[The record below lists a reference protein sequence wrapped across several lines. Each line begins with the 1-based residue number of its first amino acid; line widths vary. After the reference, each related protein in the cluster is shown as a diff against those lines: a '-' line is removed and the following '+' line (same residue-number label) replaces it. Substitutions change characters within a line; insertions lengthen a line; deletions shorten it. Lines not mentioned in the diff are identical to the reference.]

1 MIVKSIS
8 LKNFRNLS
16 ETTVELSKNINV
28 FYGDN
33 AQGKTNFL
41 ESIYL
46 CATGRSPRTHLDRE
60 FIRFSETE
68 SYIQMFVDDNEII
81 DKISMH
87 IKKDAKKGIAVNG
100 IPIRKLGDLFGKLLV
115 VIFSPEDLQ
124 IVKAG
129 PSERRKFID
138 TEACQLSRIY
148 YYELISYYKILKQRN
163 NLLKNIQK
171 DKTLQDTL
179 FVWDEQLISHGSK
192 IIELRANFLHKISE
206 ISQKIY
212 TEITDN
218 KEVFELFYKPNTQID
233 DFRQKL
239 TKNIERDIFLGTTT
253 VGIHKDDIFMTI
265 GGVDVR
271 SFASQGQQRSVALAL
286 KLSEIELMKE
296 ITGKTPVL
304 LLDDVF
310 SELDEH
316 RQRFLINFLNDIQTI
331 ITCTGIEDIMAKN
344 WLNTD
349 DVRIFKVESGLIC
362 PKESS

>member
-1 MIVKSIS
+1 
-8 LKNFRNLS
+8 
-16 ETTVELSKNINV
+16 
-28 FYGDN
+28 
-33 AQGKTNFL
+33 
-41 ESIYL
+41 
-46 CATGRSPRTHLDRE
+46 
-60 FIRFSETE
+60 
-68 SYIQMFVDDNEII
+68 
-81 DKISMH
+81 
-87 IKKDAKKGIAVNG
+87 
-100 IPIRKLGDLFGKLLV
+100 
-115 VIFSPEDLQ
+115 
-124 IVKAG
+124 
-129 PSERRKFID
+129 
-138 TEACQLSRIY
+138 
-148 YYELISYYKILKQRN
+148 
-163 NLLKNIQK
+163 
-171 DKTLQDTL
+171 
-179 FVWDEQLISHGSK
+179 
-192 IIELRANFLHKISE
+192 
-206 ISQKIY
+206 
-212 TEITDN
+212 
-218 KEVFELFYKPNTQID
+218 
-233 DFRQKL
+233 QKL